1 MRPIILTLAMLAAAP
16 AAVAQIA
23 PPTQTYSGTPPSN
36 YQSPTDADAPCCG
49 PPIRGASQSG
59 SSRSGG
65 RSAQNSEENC
75 GTPDEF
81 KACPP
86 MPRHPLPYYPSNR
99 HD

>member
-1 MRPIILTLAMLAAAP
+1 MRHIVLTIAMLAAAP
-16 AAVAQIA
+16 TAFAQPI
-23 PPTQTYSGTPPSN
+23 PPSQPYSGSN
-36 YQSPTDADAPCCG
+36 YQSTPNADDDTCCG

-59 SSRSGG
+59 SSRSGMSTG
-65 RSAQNSEENC
+65 QNSEENC

>member
-1 MRPIILTLAMLAAAP
+1 MQRIVLTMALLVAAP
-16 AAVAQIA
+16 AAFAQY
-23 PPTQTYSGTPPSN
+23 PSSSQTYSSPPASTYSTPN
-36 YQSPTDADAPCCG
+36 ADNDTCCG

-59 SSRSGG
+59 SSRSGVP
-65 RSAQNSEENC
+65 SAQNSEENC
-75 GTPDEF
+75 GTPDDF